1 MSLCLSGKKVVPK
14 ALCSNQEELLM
25 RVCIIGTGYVGLVTG
40 GTLAELGNNVICV
53 DNNEEKV
60 AMLNRDEIPIYEPGL
75 KEIVRSAREAGR
87 IKFITSI
94 RDGVRASDIIFIA
107 VSTPPKPDGSADLSM
122 VAAVAKEVAEN
133 LNGYKV
139 VVDKSTVP
147 VKTGEKVAETIAR
160 YSQGDGE
167 FDVVS
172 NPEFLREGSAIY
184 DTFHPDRIVIG
195 TSSRRAADMLI
206 ELYKPLDAPV
216 IVTDINSAE
225 IIKHAANSFLA
236 TKISFANALVHIC
249 EASGA
254 NVEEVTKGV
263 GLDNRVGSR
272 FLNAGVGY
280 GGSCFPKDVSAF
292 IAIADE
298 LGYDFKLLKEV
309 ENINEFQS
317 EYFFNKIKE
326 TLWILEDKTIA
337 ILGLAFKP
345 NTDDMRNAPA
355 EKIITRLLAE
365 GAKIKAFDPKSM
377 EKAKETLPEIE
388 YCDNPYQAAE
398 GADALVIITEWNEF
412 KEMDLGRIK
421 DLLNQPII
429 LDGRNIYDPAK
440 MEELGFI
447 YKSVGR

>member
-1 MSLCLSGKKVVPK
+1 MK
-14 ALCSNQEELLM
+14 
-25 RVCIIGTGYVGLVTG
+25 VCIIGTGYVGLVTG
-40 GTLAELGNNVICV
+40 ATLAELGNQVICV
-53 DNNEEKV
+53 DNNEKKV

-75 KEIVRSAREAGR
+75 KEMVRSAREADR

-94 RDGVRASDIIFIA
+94 SDGVRASDIIFIA

-160 YSQGDGE
+160 YSQGNGE

-195 TSSRRAADMLI
+195 TSSSRAADMLI

-292 IAIADE
+292 ISIADE
-298 LGYDFKLLKEV
+298 LGYDFQLLKEV
-309 ENINEFQS
+309 ERINEFQS

-337 ILGLAFKP
+337 VLGLAFKP

-355 EKIITRLLAE
+355 EKIITKLLAE
-365 GAKIKAFDPKSM
+365 GARIKVFDPKSM
-377 EKAKETLPEIE
+377 EKAKEILPDIE
-388 YCDNPYQAAE
+388 YCENPYQAAE
-398 GADALVIITEWNEF
+398 GAEALVIITEWNEF
-412 KEMDLGRIK
+412 KEMDLNRIK
-421 DLLNQPII
+421 DLLHQPII
-429 LDGRNIYDPAK
+429 IDGRNIYNPDK
-440 MEELGFI
+440 MEKMGFT

>member
-1 MSLCLSGKKVVPK
+1 MK
-14 ALCSNQEELLM
+14 
-25 RVCIIGTGYVGLVTG
+25 VCIIGTGYVGLVTG
-40 GTLAELGNNVICV
+40 ATLAELGNNVICV
-53 DNNEEKV
+53 DNNEDKV

-94 RDGVRASDIIFIA
+94 ADGVRASDIIFIA

-160 YSQGDGE
+160 YSQGDVE

-172 NPEFLREGSAIY
+172 NPEFLREGSAIQ

-292 IAIADE
+292 ISIADE

-355 EKIITRLLAE
+355 EKIIVRLLAE

-377 EKAKETLPEIE
+377 EKAKEILPEIE
-388 YCDNPYQAAE
+388 YCDSPYQAAE
-398 GADALVIITEWNEF
+398 GADALVIVTEWNEF

-421 DLLNQPII
+421 DLLHQPII
-429 LDGRNIYDPAK
+429 LDGRNIYDPAN
-440 MEELGFI
+440 MEELGFT

>member
-1 MSLCLSGKKVVPK
+1 MK
-14 ALCSNQEELLM
+14 
-25 RVCIIGTGYVGLVTG
+25 VCIIGTGYVGLVTG
-40 GTLAELGNNVICV
+40 ATLAELGNNVICV

-94 RDGVRASDIIFIA
+94 ADGVRASDIIFIA

-147 VKTGEKVAETIAR
+147 GKTGAKVAETIAR
-160 YSQGDGE
+160 YSQGAVE

-172 NPEFLREGSAIY
+172 NPEFLREGSAIQ

-292 IAIADE
+292 ISIADE

-355 EKIITRLLAE
+355 EKIIARLLAE
-365 GAKIKAFDPKSM
+365 GARIKAFDPKSM
-377 EKAKETLPEIE
+377 EKAKEILPEIE

-440 MEELGFI
+440 MEELGFT

>member
-1 MSLCLSGKKVVPK
+1 MK
-14 ALCSNQEELLM
+14 
-25 RVCIIGTGYVGLVTG
+25 VCIIGTGYVGLVTG
-40 GTLAELGNNVICV
+40 ATLAELGNQVICV
-53 DNNEEKV
+53 DNNEKKV

-75 KEIVRSAREAGR
+75 KEMVRSAREADR

-94 RDGVRASDIIFIA
+94 SDGVRASDIIFIA

-160 YSQGDGE
+160 YSQGNGE

-195 TSSRRAADMLI
+195 TSSSRAANMLI

-263 GLDNRVGSR
+263 GLDSRVGSR

-292 IAIADE
+292 ISIADE
-298 LGYDFKLLKEV
+298 LGYDFQLLKEV
-309 ENINEFQS
+309 ERINEFQS

-337 ILGLAFKP
+337 VLGLAFKP

-355 EKIITRLLAE
+355 EKIITKLLAE
-365 GAKIKAFDPKSM
+365 GARIKVFDPKSM
-377 EKAKETLPEIE
+377 EKAKEILPDIE
-388 YCDNPYQAAE
+388 YCENPYQAAE
-398 GADALVIITEWNEF
+398 GAEALVIITEWNEF
-412 KEMDLGRIK
+412 KEMDLNRIK
-421 DLLNQPII
+421 DLLHQPII
-429 LDGRNIYDPAK
+429 IDGRNIYNPDK
-440 MEELGFI
+440 MEKMGFT

>member
-1 MSLCLSGKKVVPK
+1 MK
-14 ALCSNQEELLM
+14 
-25 RVCIIGTGYVGLVTG
+25 VCIIGTGYVGLVTG
-40 GTLAELGNNVICV
+40 ATLAELGNQVICV

-75 KEIVRSAREAGR
+75 KEMVRSAREADR

-94 RDGVRASDIIFIA
+94 SDGVRASDIIFIA

-160 YSQGDGE
+160 YSQGNGD

-195 TSSRRAADMLI
+195 TSSSRAADMLI

-292 IAIADE
+292 ISIADE
-298 LGYDFKLLKEV
+298 LGYDFQLLKEV
-309 ENINEFQS
+309 ERINEFQS

-337 ILGLAFKP
+337 VLGLAFKP

-355 EKIITRLLAE
+355 EKIITKLLAE
-365 GAKIKAFDPKSM
+365 GARIKVFDPKSM
-377 EKAKETLPEIE
+377 EKAKEILPDIE
-388 YCDNPYQAAE
+388 YCENPYQAAE
-398 GADALVIITEWNEF
+398 GAEALVIITEWNEF
-412 KEMDLGRIK
+412 KEMDLNRIK
-421 DLLNQPII
+421 DLLHQPII
-429 LDGRNIYDPAK
+429 IDGRNIYNPDK
-440 MEELGFI
+440 MEKMGFT